1 MLNPRACNFAAW
13 GHQVNLS
20 IDRIW
25 RSWCVLERVQPIV
38 NSNVHIGDELGQSNV
53 QSLMEVFNLNIKIS
67 CLYFKDLCNLHNS
80 SVHET
85 GFEEDESGVLFL

>member
-13 GHQVNLS
+13 SHQVNLF

-38 NSNVHIGDELGQSNV
+38 NSNVHFGDELGHSKV
-53 QSLMEVFNLNIKIS
+53 QNLMKACNFDVKIVGFN
-67 CLYFKDLCNLHNS
+67 FKDLCNL
-80 SVHET
+80 
-85 GFEEDESGVLFL
+85 